1 MSIIE
6 KAVDKQAVDGRLAS
20 EERVSERLDAIA
32 DAKASGDMH
41 PVEVLQPEPETTD
54 YRELPSSGMDDE
66 ATHPLEAAT
75 GEATQTGTGDVDVV
89 VHFADLKL
97 EGLLSPEGD
106 RSRAAEEYRMIK
118 RPLLVQAL
126 SGTGMEGKHSN
137 LIMITSA
144 LSGEGKTFT
153 TTNLAISIAMEMD
166 RTVLLIDSDLA
177 KPKLSRMLKIN
188 DRPGF
193 TECLI
198 DESLDLGQYIINTD
212 VPKLKILP
220 AGHRNNRSTELLA
233 SNTML
238 SRLTELALRYSDRI
252 VLFDSPPLLATS
264 ESSALARNMGQVAV
278 VVECG
283 STPQYMVKEAL
294 SLLSSPESAS
304 LILNKVRSDFLGLG
318 ASGYGYGYGY
328 GYGKG
333 YGYGSYGDK

>member
-1 MSIIE
+1 VSIIE
-6 KAVDKQAVDGRLAS
+6 KVVDKQAVDGRPEP
-20 EERVSERLDAIA
+20 EERVSQRLGAKATATESGDAYPADDLHPESETTGYSELPPSIMDGDAIQ
-32 DAKASGDMH
+32 
-41 PVEVLQPEPETTD
+41 L
-54 YRELPSSGMDDE
+54 
-66 ATHPLEAAT
+66 LEAAT
-75 GEATQTGTGDVDVV
+75 SEAPRTGTVDVDADIR
-89 VHFADLKL
+89 FADLNL
-97 EGLLSPEGD
+97 EGLLSSEGG

-118 RPLLVQAL
+118 RPLLVRAV
-126 SGTGMEGKHSN
+126 SGRGMEEKHPN

-153 TTNLAISIAMEMD
+153 SINLAISIAMEMD

-177 KPKLSRMLKIN
+177 KPKLSRMLEIN

-193 TECLI
+193 TECLK
-198 DESLDLGQYIINTD
+198 DEKLDLGQYILNTD

-220 AGHRNNRSTELLA
+220 AGHHYQRSTELLA
-233 SNTML
+233 SNTMQ

-264 ESSALARNMGQVAV
+264 EASALARNMGQVAV
-278 VVECG
+278 VVEFG
-283 STPQYMVKEAL
+283 STPQYMVNEAL
-294 SLLSSPESAS
+294 ALLPSPESAS
-304 LILNKVRSDFLGLG
+304 LILNKIRDDFLGMG